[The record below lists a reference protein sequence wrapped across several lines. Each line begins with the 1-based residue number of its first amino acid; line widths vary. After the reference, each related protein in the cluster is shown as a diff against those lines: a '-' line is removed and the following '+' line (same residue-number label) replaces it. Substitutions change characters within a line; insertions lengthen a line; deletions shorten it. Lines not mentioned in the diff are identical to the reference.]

1 MRMVARNPV
10 SSSTVT
16 QLLMMENQ
24 WICARARRAAVTPG
38 QGAPRPRAAL
48 LWWFPARFDAPTLLP
63 TLLPGQQCRRCD
75 RTALVVRSS
84 SGRKR
89 ALCALFLEIA
99 LSSKTRPAAVPA
111 QAGAPS
117 PAGRRL
123 ARRHS
128 QHAGTRDMRSSCL
141 RAWRAATAARRQ
153 RGHPGRLHRRIGPP

>member
-1 MRMVARNPV
+1 MVARNPV

-48 LWWFPARFDAPTLLP
+48 LWWLPARFDAPTLLP
-63 TLLPGQQCRRCD
+63 TLLPGQQCRRSD
-75 RTALVVRSS
+75 RNLLVVRAS

-99 LSSKTRPAAVPA
+99 LSPKTRPAAVPTH
-111 QAGAPS
+111 AGAPS

-128 QHAGTRDMRSSCL
+128 QHPGTRDMRPSYP
-141 RAWRAATAARRQ
+141 RAWQAAEAARR
-153 RGHPGRLHRRIGPP
+153 RRARPGSLRRRVSPP